1 MLPIF
6 VYLAA
11 MFLPLYLL
19 IHFREQAWYW
29 HVLAIAAA
37 FAVGFI
43 PIPTELQRRGYDLL
57 FGFTFVALFV
67 WGAGGIVQWLRH
79 TITAKKPLVR

>member
-11 MFLPLYLL
+11 MALPLYLL
-19 IHFREQAWYW
+19 IRFREQAWYW

-57 FGFTFVALFV
+57 FGFTFIALFV
-67 WGAGGIVQWLRH
+67 WGAGGILQRLRH
-79 TITAKKPLVR
+79 TITAKLPLVR